1 MSHRQPS
8 LLLQSLPNLITLARL
23 LAVPVA
29 VWLIVT
35 DHFAGAFWLF
45 IAAGISDALDG
56 YLARLLRNRSLL
68 GAYLDP
74 LADKALLTSVYVSLG
89 YVEEMPK
96 WLVILV
102 VFRDVLIIGGAILY
116 HTLTQRLKM
125 EPLFISKVNTT
136 AQIAL
141 AALILAQRG
150 LAFDS
155 HGIDLALTYAVAATT
170 LISGGAYVARWG
182 WRIAHIEAP

>member
-1 MSHRQPS
+1 MP
-8 LLLQSLPNLITLARL
+8 A
-23 LAVPVA
+23 A

-35 DHFAGAFWLF
+35 DHFTGAFWLF
-45 IAAGISDALDG
+45 IAAGVSDALDG
-56 YLARLLRNRSLL
+56 YLARILRSRTLL

-74 LADKALLTSVYVSLG
+74 LADKALLTSVYVSMG

-102 VFRDVLIIGGAILY
+102 VFRDVLIVGGAILY
-116 HTLTQRLKM
+116 QTLTQRLKM

-141 AALILAQRG
+141 AALILAQLG
-150 LAFDS
+150 LGFDS
-155 HGIDLALTYAVAATT
+155 HGVDQALIYAVATTT
-170 LISGGAYVARWG
+170 LLSGGAYVVRWG

>member
-1 MSHRQPS
+1 MNARQPS
-8 LLLQSLPNLITLARL
+8 LLLLSLPNFISLARL
-23 LAVPVA
+23 LAVPAA

-35 DHFAGAFWLF
+35 DHFTAAFWIF
-45 IAAGISDALDG
+45 VAAGVSDALDG
-56 YLARLLRNRSLL
+56 YLARILRSRTLL

-102 VFRDVLIIGGAILY
+102 VFRDVLIVGGAILY
-116 HTLTQRLKM
+116 QTLTQRLKM
-125 EPLFISKVNTT
+125 EPLFISKVNTAT
-136 AQIAL
+136 QIAL
-141 AALILAQRG
+141 AALILAQLG
-150 LAFDS
+150 LGFDS
-155 HGIDLALTYAVAATT
+155 HGGDQVLTYAVAATT
-170 LISGGAYVARWG
+170 LLSGGAYILRWG

>member
-1 MSHRQPS
+1 LNARRPS
-8 LLLQSLPNLITLARL
+8 LFLQSLPNFISLARL
-23 LAVPVA
+23 LAVPAA

-35 DHFAGAFWLF
+35 DHFTGAFWLF
-45 IAAGISDALDG
+45 IAAGVSDALDG
-56 YLARLLRNRSLL
+56 YLARILRSRTLL

-74 LADKALLTSVYVSLG
+74 LADKALLTSVYVSMG

-102 VFRDVLIIGGAILY
+102 VFRDVLIVGGAILY
-116 HTLTQRLKM
+116 QTLTQRLKM

-141 AALILAQRG
+141 AALILAQLG
-150 LAFDS
+150 LGLDS
-155 HGIDLALTYAVAATT
+155 HGVDQVLIYVVAATT
-170 LISGGAYVARWG
+170 LLSGGAYILRWG

>member
-1 MSHRQPS
+1 MNDRR

-35 DHFAGAFWLF
+35 DHFAIAFWLF
-45 IAAGISDALDG
+45 VAAGLSDALDG
-56 YLARLLRNRSLL
+56 YLARRLRSRSLL
-68 GAYLDP
+68 GTYLDP

-116 HTLTQRLKM
+116 QTLTQRLKM
-125 EPLFISKVNTT
+125 EPLFISKVNTA
-136 AQIAL
+136 AQIVL
-141 AALILAQRG
+141 AALILARRG
-150 LAFDS
+150 LAIDAD
-155 HGIDLALTYAVAATT
+155 GIEMALIFVVAATT
-170 LISGGAYVARWG
+170 LLSGGAYIVRWG
-182 WRIAHIEAP
+182 WRIAHIESQ